1 MFRLFGFACIGL
13 HITCGREQ
21 LDDGGIV
28 QLAIALDRSRRREEA
43 IDILR
48 KHKPEGT
55 DVLGVLAGRLKRR
68 WLVTRTITDFKAS
81 FELYQRGYDEAI
93 GKIPPDHDQ
102 AHYHGINLA
111 YLHLAGSNR
120 NDRAAREMATKVL
133 LHTEMAV
140 NQKEKH
146 WQLASAGDA
155 LIILGQVEKGFEKH
169 QQAAAIAT
177 EPWAALSMEEQA
189 LRIADLCG
197 LDIDHGQ
204 KLATIYE
211 GSTV

>member
-1 MFRLFGFACIGL
+1 
-13 HITCGREQ
+13 
-21 LDDGGIV
+21 
-28 QLAIALDRSRRREEA
+28 
-43 IDILR
+43 
-48 KHKPEGT
+48 
-55 DVLGVLAGRLKRR
+55 
-68 WLVTRTITDFKAS
+68 
-81 FELYQRGYDEAI
+81 
-93 GKIPPDHDQ
+93 
-102 AHYHGINLA
+102 
-111 YLHLAGSNR
+111 
-120 NDRAAREMATKVL
+120 MATKVL